1 MRNTER
7 EALLV
12 NLNGY
17 AEKANY
23 LAEKIIDDYGLDC
36 GMVKDHKEAIK
47 FANNRENIGMDMEIL
62 CDYISNIQNALC
74 VMEKMM
80 QIAC

>member
-62 CDYISNIQNALC
+62 SDYISNIQNALC